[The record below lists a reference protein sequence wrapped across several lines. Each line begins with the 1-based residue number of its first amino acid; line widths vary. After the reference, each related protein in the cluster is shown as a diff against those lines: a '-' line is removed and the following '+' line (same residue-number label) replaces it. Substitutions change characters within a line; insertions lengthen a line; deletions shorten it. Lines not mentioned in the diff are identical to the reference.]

1 MIHTARQSAKFIRLV
16 RKLRAEFGSIPI
28 DTETIAVGILEAVV
42 AFHNGQHT
50 TAKEIT
56 KSIRCKFGRPNH
68 IFAANVY
75 LIGSPWESDLVSITP
90 AHYYTEFEIKV
101 SRADYNADFRKR
113 AFSTSKHDILQN
125 KVEPRCASL
134 GIHQQIPKT
143 QAILFRRPGGR
154 LRGQGRAKTLRA
166 NNLQT

>member
-125 KVEPRCASL
+125 KVETTPMCEPGDTSTDTQDPSNSISSSWRASARPRTCQNIA
-134 GIHQQIPKT
+134 G
-143 QAILFRRPGGR
+143 
-154 LRGQGRAKTLRA
+154 
-166 NNLQT
+166 